1 MLAAD
6 SPEVL
11 ERFNSQLSLVKI
23 IAGQVAR
30 TVGAHVEFD
39 ELMSG
44 GREGLLDAARRYDP
58 TRGIPFRMYA
68 NYRVRGAMVD
78 GVRKMSALPRR
89 AYERLAALEASS
101 LVSEGEAEHAVA
113 NARAPQD
120 AAAAEGALADH
131 VAAMATAAAMGVLSR
146 GVAWQTGPSTSG
158 APAEA
163 VSDSN
168 PEEEFEKAELLALV
182 RKSLGD
188 LPREESELIKR
199 HYFDGRALEDVAA
212 DLNMSGSWARRL
224 HTRAMTRLTKR
235 LRYSS

>member
-1 MLAAD
+1 VLAAD
-6 SPEVL
+6 SSEVL

-89 AYERLAALEASS
+89 AYERLTALEASS
-101 LVSEGEAEHAVA
+101 LVSEGEAEHVPAHVGPS
-113 NARAPQD
+113 RGPGD
-120 AAAAEGALADH
+120 AEEALADH
-131 VAAMATAAAMGVLSR
+131 LAAMATAAAMGVLAR
-146 GVAWQTGPSTSG
+146 VAWQPAAPGSTPVE
-158 APAEA
+158 AIAE
-163 VSDSN
+163 SN
-168 PEEEFEKAELLALV
+168 PEEEFERAELLALV
-182 RKSLGD
+182 RKSLAD
-188 LPREESELIKR
+188 LPRDESEIIRR

-212 DLNMSGSWARRL
+212 DLDMSGSWARRL
-224 HTRAMTRLTKR
+224 HTRAMARLTKR
-235 LRYSS
+235 LRLSSS